1 MSEVF
6 AQTFRKKVK
15 SAFEFS
21 RNLAKKPVL
30 VFDISVLFGK
40 NDTLVGSEPDRA
52 SWVRI
57 NLIATNSLFRYVHYY
72 KKVDL

>member
-1 MSEVF
+1 MPRLLE
-6 AQTFRKKVK
+6 KVK

-30 VFDISVLFGK
+30 IFDISVLFGE

-52 SWVRI
+52 SWVQIKCIIIKR
-57 NLIATNSLFRYVHYY
+57 
-72 KKVDL
+72 